1 MYVLF
6 NNWPITKL
14 SNKTRIM
21 ALNTKVFPNK
31 VVMTTVSK
39 APIPNVAIDLCH
51 MIIPGMV
58 ANKHRIRPIIG
69 NTYVTKATATS
80 TIVPIIIAL
89 GCTFE
94 NTFATPIL
102 FDYNVY
108 FNLYIQIKQM
118 C

>member
-1 MYVLF
+1 MYVLLIIGQLQ
-6 NNWPITKL
+6 NLVIKL
-14 SNKTRIM
+14 ESWHLIQGI
-21 ALNTKVFPNK
+21 PNK

>member
-1 MYVLF
+1 
-6 NNWPITKL
+6 
-14 SNKTRIM
+14 
-21 ALNTKVFPNK
+21 
-31 VVMTTVSK
+31 
-39 APIPNVAIDLCH
+39 